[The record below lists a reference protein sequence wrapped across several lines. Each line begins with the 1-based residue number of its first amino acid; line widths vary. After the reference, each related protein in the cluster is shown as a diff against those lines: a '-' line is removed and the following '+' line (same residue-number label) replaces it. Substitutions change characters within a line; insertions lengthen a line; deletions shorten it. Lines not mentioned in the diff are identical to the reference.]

1 VQTSEAKVPLLSQV
15 EKAPSIQAIC
25 PAVQGD
31 FGFKLAKRSLYSFA
45 SAMLLWSSSGVRLL
59 VAVGMGK
66 VVGIPLR
73 TLVMLEASEVA
84 DWTGVGVAVACDVGV
99 TLGNVMV
106 ASVVVG
112 FAGS

>member
-1 VQTSEAKVPLLSQV
+1 
-15 EKAPSIQAIC
+15 
-25 PAVQGD
+25 
-31 FGFKLAKRSLYSFA
+31 
-45 SAMLLWSSSGVRLL
+45 
-59 VAVGMGK
+59 

-99 TLGNVMV
+99 TLGSVMV